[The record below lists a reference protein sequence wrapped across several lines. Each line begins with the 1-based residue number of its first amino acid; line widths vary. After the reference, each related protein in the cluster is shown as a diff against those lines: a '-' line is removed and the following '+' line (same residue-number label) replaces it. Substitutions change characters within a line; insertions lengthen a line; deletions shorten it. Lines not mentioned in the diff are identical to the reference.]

1 MSNLDK
7 QLFLR
12 FVPQARQK
20 SAGSRNVQHRWLPH
34 SAGLLSTEFFSAERF
49 WNAGGLHKSVV
60 IQRYSESMCW
70 KQELFFPPKYQKIF
84 LTMHKN
90 HHNLTF
96 FTTKE
101 KNYIK
106 LMLKCHFSNIS
117 SERLVS
123 ALAISA
129 AHVSIYYRRVSSSSS
144 GQFAA
149 VYIIVQMLK
158 R

>member
-1 MSNLDK
+1 MFNIVG
-7 QLFLR
+7 FHI
-12 FVPQARQK
+12 PQVCCQQK
-20 SAGSRNVQHRWLPH
+20 
-34 SAGLLSTEFFSAERF
+34 FFSAERF

-70 KQELFFPPKYQKIF
+70 KQELFFPAKYQKIF

-123 ALAISA
+123 ALAIIA
-129 AHVSIYYRRVSSSSS
+129 AHVSIYYRRVCSSSS

-149 VYIIVQMLK
+149 VYTEQMPK
-158 R
+158 RYYDCPSKCWKVNAVSKNL